1 MFGIGM
7 SEMVIILAVALLV
20 FGPQKLPEIA
30 KGIAKGLR
38 ELRKAGDDLRASVDL
53 DDDARH
59 RPARRPPRPE
69 PAFNDPAAQILGSA
83 LTAENAAAESEAA
96 RSPAAESAAPDAA
109 AAEPAEPAA
118 PRWPQPAEGTL
129 AQGSLEGAMA
139 PETAEPSGDSRA
151 DAPPGEAKG
160 G

>member
-38 ELRKAGDDLRASVDL
+38 ELRKAGDDLRSSIDL
-53 DDDARH
+53 DED
-59 RPARRPPRPE
+59 ARRPAYRAPRTPE
-69 PAFNDPAAQILGSA
+69 RTLEEPPAQIPGSA
-83 LTAENAAAESEAA
+83 LTAPDAATASG
-96 RSPAAESAAPDAA
+96 SESAASVDAA
-109 AAEPAEPAA
+109 ASAEAA
-118 PRWPQPAEGTL
+118 PPWPQPAEGTL
-129 AQGSLEGAMA
+129 AQGTLESGLA
-139 PETAEPSGDSRA
+139 PEAPEATGEQAA

-160 G
+160 T

>member
-38 ELRKAGDDLRASVDL
+38 ELRKAGDDLRSSIDL
-53 DDDARH
+53 DDAPK
-59 RPARRPPRPE
+59 RPAHRAPRPSERTLEE
-69 PAFNDPAAQILGSA
+69 PPAQIPGSA
-83 LTAENAAAESEAA
+83 LTAPMSETASTEAASTEAAGTENASAETAS
-96 RSPAAESAAPDAA
+96 SHAAP
-109 AAEPAEPAA
+109 P
-118 PRWPQPAEGTL
+118 WPQPAEGTL
-129 AQGSLEGAMA
+129 AQGALESGLAA
-139 PETAEPSGDSRA
+139 ETPEATGEQTA

-160 G
+160 T